1 MPPKPQICRHKFLR
15 AGNSSR
21 PMPLWTLP
29 NLDLFASATLQVID
43 NIGNLLAI
51 SFRANSSLG
60 NLSPAKKIHRLNGE
74 VANKIQNL
82 SYVRDFI
89 EKYGGSA
96 ASGDEAKIN
105 NRAQEMANDA
115 YERVWKIC

>member
-1 MPPKPQICRHKFLR
+1 
-15 AGNSSR
+15 
-21 PMPLWTLP
+21 MPLWTLP

-82 SYVRDFI
+82 WYVRDFI

>member
-1 MPPKPQICRHKFLR
+1 M
-15 AGNSSR
+15 
-21 PMPLWTLP
+21 
-29 NLDLFASATLQVID
+29 
-43 NIGNLLAI
+43 
-51 SFRANSSLG
+51 
-60 NLSPAKKIHRLNGE
+60 PAKSTNYLFSVTRFAKSLRLNGE

-82 SYVRDFI
+82 WYVRDFI